1 MPSRKK
7 DPDPFAGY
15 DIVVHPGKEPD
26 VIPDDRDGRVLYI
39 VAMAVYGALRAVV
52 TSVLGDAAKQRNRMA
67 GLPEDAPCRVGDLP
81 DMQQQLCF
89 QKMSL
94 AGAMSNTI
102 LTTLQ
107 VSSGR
112 KILARVPM
120 TRERT
125 IDLPDQDMIAAHSS
139 EIDDLSLKKMWQQ
152 LVDGVDTQPKP
163 KAKRAPRKPK
173 TKPKADTDK

>member
-26 VIPDDRDGRVLYI
+26 VIPDDRDGRILYI
-39 VAMAVYGALRAVV
+39 VAMAVYGALRAVIS
-52 TSVLGDAAKQRNRMA
+52 SVLGEAAKQRNRLA
-67 GLPEDAPCRVGDLP
+67 GLPEDAPCTIGDLP

-94 AGAMSNTI
+94 ASAMSNTI

-112 KILARVPM
+112 KILVRVPM
-120 TRERT
+120 SREHA
-125 IDLPDQDMIAAHSS
+125 IDLPKQDMIAAHSD
-139 EIDDLSLKKMWQQ
+139 EIDDLAVSNMWQQ
-152 LVDGVDTQPKP
+152 LVEGVDVQPKP
-163 KAKRAPRKPK
+163 KAKRSPRKPK
-173 TKPKADTDK
+173 DKE